1 MNARSGNG
9 RTDLNAYRRL
19 PLIRRFVR
27 EERERDREREQSV
40 RERERK
46 RDDGI
51 MLFRP
56 VCIKISTR
64 PLGHLLAE
72 SARVGP
78 SKPSPLGKHFY
89 FFFLH

>member
-1 MNARSGNG
+1 MKARSGNG

-27 EERERDREREQSV
+27 EEREQQRERENNLLE
-40 RERERK
+40 RERERETK

-51 MLFRP
+51 MHFRP

-64 PLGHLLAE
+64 PLGHLLQKVLG
-72 SARVGP
+72 SDH
-78 SKPSPLGKHFY
+78 PSPAH
-89 FFFLH
+89 